1 VKVKVSFAGI
11 CGSELSEY
19 LNGPHI
25 AAEKLPLIAGHE
37 FTGKVAEIGQ
47 EVIGLKVGER
57 VAGAGNW
64 ICGECF
70 YCKKGM
76 YNLCLNSSFI
86 GMNVD
91 GCMAE
96 YLVVPHYLLYKLPNS
111 VTDEAGALVEPM
123 AVAIHAIRQAKVCA
137 GDSVAIVGDGTIGLC
152 SLLAAK
158 AAGAT
163 AVYVV
168 SKHDGRGALAS
179 QMGANAVIHFRDGDT
194 VQIVRNMTGGLGAD
208 VVLACAGNPDALN
221 LSIELARRGGII
233 TLVGIIDRPMPFQFA
248 NIVFDEKCIVGSSI
262 YIHEG
267 KTAIALMAD
276 KRIDASRLITSIVP
290 LKDAVKLGFDKL
302 LESREDN
309 VKILVQMPK

>member
-11 CGSELSEY
+11 CGSEVNEY
-19 LNGPHI
+19 KNGPHI
-25 AAEKLPLIAGHE
+25 VAEKMPLIAGHE
-37 FTGKVAEIGQ
+37 FSGKVAEIGQ
-47 EVIGLKVGER
+47 EVTGFKVGER

-70 YCKKGM
+70 YCKKGI

-96 YLVVPHYLLYKLPNS
+96 SLVVPHYTLYKLPSN
-111 VTDEAGALVEPM
+111 VTDEAGALVEPL
-123 AVAIHAIRQAKVCA
+123 AVAIHAVRQAKVCA

-158 AAGAT
+158 AAGAIQ
-163 AVYVV
+163 VYVI
-168 SKHDGRGALAS
+168 SKHDARGALARKL
-179 QMGANAVIHFRDGDT
+179 GANAVIHFGNGDI
-194 VQIVRNMTGGLGAD
+194 VQIVKNMTAGLGAD

-221 LSIELARRGGII
+221 LSVELARKGGII
-233 TLVGIIDRPMPFQFA
+233 AVVALIDRPVPFQFA
-248 NIVFDEKCIVGSSI
+248 NIVFDEKSVIGSSI

-267 KTAIALMAD
+267 KTAVALMED
-276 KRIDASRLITSIVP
+276 RRIDVNRLITSIVP
-290 LKDAVKLGFDKL
+290 LKDAIKLGFDKL
-302 LESREDN
+302 LENREDN
-309 VKILVQMPK
+309 IKILVKIP